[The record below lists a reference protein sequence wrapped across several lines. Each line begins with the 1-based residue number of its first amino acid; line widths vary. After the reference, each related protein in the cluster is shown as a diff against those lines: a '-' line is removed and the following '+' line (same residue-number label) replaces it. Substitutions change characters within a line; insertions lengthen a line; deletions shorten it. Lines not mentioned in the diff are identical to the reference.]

1 MKKLLLFVMMLFLV
15 CGCSKNSD
23 ELVMVTE
30 VLNMI
35 SELAGSG
42 ITMIIVSHEM
52 NFIKKCASRVLFLE
66 NGTIEFDG
74 TVSEAFDKKENK
86 RLNDFLSSIMH

>member
-30 VLNMI
+30 
-35 SELAGSG
+35 AGFAPWQALRLMS
-42 ITMIIVSHEM
+42 IIGME
-52 NFIKKCASRVLFLE
+52 R
-66 NGTIEFDG
+66 
-74 TVSEAFDKKENK
+74 
-86 RLNDFLSSIMH
+86 

>member
-30 VLNMI
+30 
-35 SELAGSG
+35 AGFAPYEYYRDG
-42 ITMIIVSHEM
+42 EIVGVDVD
-52 NFIKKCASRVLFLE
+52 IA
-66 NGTIEFDG
+66 
-74 TVSEAFDKKENK
+74 KEIV
-86 RLNDFLSSIMH
+86 R